1 MNLFKEGAKNGPFW
15 HVWETVCFPLP
26 QTPFKTEPVV
36 ERFWIGS
43 AKDQHNDIEQQSY
56 WLLIS
61 FGIHVYQRSHV
72 MTKQAAVR
80 LPDETY
86 SRLKNLAERTGRTA
100 TFYIREAV
108 EEHLEDL
115 EDLYAAEQ
123 ASTAHRLS
131 GGRTLSLDELDAELV
146 LGN

>member
-1 MNLFKEGAKNGPFW
+1 
-15 HVWETVCFPLP
+15 
-26 QTPFKTEPVV
+26 
-36 ERFWIGS
+36 
-43 AKDQHNDIEQQSY
+43 
-56 WLLIS
+56 
-61 FGIHVYQRSHV
+61 

-80 LPDETY
+80 LPDETFE
-86 SRLKNLAERTGRTA
+86 RLKSLAKRTGRTA

-123 ASTAHRLS
+123 ASIEHRKTK
-131 GGRTLSLDELDAELV
+131 GRTFSLDDLDVELG